1 MGSGE
6 RARVGIH
13 RAGREGVVMDRFE
26 RLATFE
32 DLDREEPGRDL
43 GSHFAERRE
52 YGQYD
57 ESGGQLGRQD
67 FEDARAAS

>member
-1 MGSGE
+1 
-6 RARVGIH
+6 
-13 RAGREGVVMDRFE
+13 MDRFE

-43 GSHFAERRE
+43 ADRLAERRE

-57 ESGGQLGRQD
+57 ESGGQLGRSD

>member
-1 MGSGE
+1 
-6 RARVGIH
+6 
-13 RAGREGVVMDRFE
+13 MDRFE

-43 GSHFAERRE
+43 ADRLAERRE

-57 ESGGQLGRQD
+57 ETGGQLGRSD